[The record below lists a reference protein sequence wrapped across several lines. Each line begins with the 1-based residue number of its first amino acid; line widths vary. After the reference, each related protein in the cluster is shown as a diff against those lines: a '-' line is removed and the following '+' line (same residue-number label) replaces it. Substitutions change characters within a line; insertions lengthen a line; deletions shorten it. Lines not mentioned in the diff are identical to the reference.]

1 MKTKNTQTKLVALTF
16 AVVLIALAA
25 IWFGWNTNSVQA
37 VQDSEINSF
46 SFGAAVGQTA
56 RLNVL
61 NCGDDQGFIINW
73 KFLDGNGSVLKRSPE
88 PRNIPP
94 GKTIS
99 FDVNA
104 DELNAPRDRFGRI
117 QMRAVVKGLGGPDTF
132 NRNASVS
139 VEVIENATGKSAL
152 FVSREAAKGCSNN
165 L

>member
-1 MKTKNTQTKLVALTF
+1 MKTKNTQTKLFALTF

-25 IWFGWNTNSVQA
+25 IWFGWNVNSVQA

-46 SFGAAVGQTA
+46 PWGVTYGQTA

-73 KFLDGNGSVLKRSPE
+73 KFLDGDGRVLKRGPE
-88 PRNIPP
+88 PQIILP
-94 GKTIS
+94 GKTVS
-99 FDVNA
+99 FDLNA

-117 QMRAVVKGLGGPDTF
+117 QMRAVVKGIGDPNEF
-132 NRNASVS
+132 NRNVSVS
-139 VEVIENATGKSAL
+139 VEVIDNANGKSAL
-152 FVSREAAKGCSNN
+152 FVAREAAKGCSNN